1 MASHEESLCRLNYMG
16 KAHLGKE
23 YTHGRVMT
31 GVDDSKHLVF
41 QFGPGY
47 FGCLICQRL
56 YYAALKVRT
65 EAEIEQLLF
74 RVKHPEAGSSKVE
87 R

>member
-1 MASHEESLCRLNYMG
+1 MASHEEDLRRLNYMG

-31 GVDDSKHLVF
+31 GVDISKHLAF

-47 FGCLICQRL
+47 YGCSICQRL
-56 YYAALKVRT
+56 NYAAQKVCT

-74 RVKHPEAGSSKVE
+74 RVKHPEAGGSQVE
-87 R
+87 P

>member
-1 MASHEESLCRLNYMG
+1 MVSHEESLRRLNFMG

-23 YTHGRVMT
+23 YTHGRVMS
-31 GVDDSKHLVF
+31 GIDDTTNLAF

-47 FGCLICQRL
+47 FGCAVCQRL
-56 YYAALKVRT
+56 YYVALKVCT

-74 RVKHPEAGSSKVE
+74 RVKHPEAGGSKVE
-87 R
+87 P